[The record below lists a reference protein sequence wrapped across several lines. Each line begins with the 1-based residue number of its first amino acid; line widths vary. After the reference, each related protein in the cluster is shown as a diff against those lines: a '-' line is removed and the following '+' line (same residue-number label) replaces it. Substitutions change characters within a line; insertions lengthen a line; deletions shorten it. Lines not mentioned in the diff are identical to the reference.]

1 MLAVQTFPED
11 IPKFSVLKTGS
22 WKTFGCTLAL
32 NVLVWNGVFN
42 ELLCGLSWMAHT
54 QPPVLSV
61 GWQVS
66 AQHNRWT
73 VVDLPQFSVF
83 SCILSSSD
91 SWTCFQDASGWS
103 KFFLYKLLTQTL
115 LLRVQERFSTD
126 GSSVFV
132 HGSTWVYQS
141 LPDLPG
147 GLVPSNTGSDSL
159 SLQLYLRNLWVDR
172 IPGLPDLV
180 WSGCEAPGNISCFV
194 GITPVHSQRA
204 PQLLMEGTK
213 LD

>member
-11 IPKFSVLKTGS
+11 IPKCSVLKTGS

-32 NVLVWNGVFN
+32 NVRVWNGVFN
-42 ELLCGLSWMAHT
+42 ELLCVLSWMAHT

-73 VVDLPQFSVF
+73 DVDLPQFSVF
-83 SCILSSSD
+83 SRILCSSD
-91 SWTCFQDASGWS
+91 SRTCFQKASGWS
-103 KFFLYKLLTQTL
+103 KF
-115 LLRVQERFSTD
+115 SSD

-132 HGSTWVYQS
+132 HGWTWVYHS

-159 SLQLYLRNLWVDR
+159 SLQLYLRNLWVNR
-172 IPGLPDLV
+172 IPGLPDLI

-204 PQLLMEGTK
+204 PRLLMEGTR
-213 LD
+213 LN